1 MCFVHI
7 GQVEEHRTEKKQLEQ
22 LQQKQGL
29 LVKQRD
35 QLQFEHSRAI
45 LARSKLEMLCRELQ
59 RHNRTLKVR
68 RLSTDSL
75 RNLSFEGKLG
85 CYIGITIFPSLK
97 MQLNHL
103 KLFLRQRNLLHLDYE
118 KKQIKQTIY
127 DKKQTLFLLEKI
139 NMHIS
144 MNNNRTYS
152 NFLFDMLMT
161 DELDLLSCYLVTR
174 CLDC

>member
-1 MCFVHI
+1 MCFVRI

-68 RLSTDSL
+68 TLSTDSL

-85 CYIGITIFPSLK
+85 CCIGITIFPSLK

-103 KLFLRQRNLLHLDYE
+103 VFSEAE
-118 KKQIKQTIY
+118 KCIAFR
-127 DKKQTLFLLEKI
+127 L
-139 NMHIS
+139 
-144 MNNNRTYS
+144 
-152 NFLFDMLMT
+152 
-161 DELDLLSCYLVTR
+161 
-174 CLDC
+174 